1 MLLMK
6 PEFMSRPGNSNTML
20 IVDDDEGN
28 LDLLTAIFED
38 KHTILTAENGKEG
51 LEKLMAHK
59 DDVCAILLDVQMPVM
74 DGLEMLAELAKG
86 DIQTKI
92 PVFLITGET
101 DYKVINHA
109 YELGVMDVISKP
121 ILPTIVEKRVHSV
134 MELYAARNYFQEM
147 VAEKTEELREKN
159 VELEKV
165 NQRLTI
171 SLDTENQLNQRL
183 LIALANEKEY
193 NQGMIEALATAT
205 EFKSGE
211 SGDHVRRI
219 YDITKLFLTRSPLK
233 ENYEEEEIT
242 QICNAS
248 ILHDVGK
255 ISVPDEVLNKKGRLD
270 DKEFAIMK
278 LHSENGERLLTQ
290 IPQLRKLPFYQY
302 ACSIARHHHE
312 RWDGRG
318 YPDGLKGDEIPMCA
332 QIVSIADVY
341 DALVSPRVYKPPFS
355 HEHTMEMILGGQCG
369 VFNPRLLDYFKFV
382 ADDINALY
390 HRNDHNPEVG

>member
-1 MLLMK
+1 MK

-38 KHTILTAENGKEG
+38 RHTTLTAENGREG
-51 LEKLMAHK
+51 LDALMAHK
-59 DDVCAILLDVQMPVM
+59 DEVCAILLDVQMPVM
-74 DGLEMLAELAKG
+74 DGLEMLGELAREE
-86 DIQTKI
+86 IQAKI

-101 DYKVINHA
+101 DYKVINRA

-165 NQRLTI
+165 NQRLTT
-171 SLDTENQLNQRL
+171 SLDSENQLNQRL
-183 LIALANEKEY
+183 TIALANEKEY

-219 YDITKLFLTRSPLK
+219 YDITNLFLTRSPLA
-233 ENYEEEEIT
+233 ENYSEEEIA

-278 LHSENGERLLTQ
+278 LHAENGEKLLTQ

-302 ACSIARHHHE
+302 ACNIARHHHE

-318 YPDGLKGDEIPMCA
+318 YPDGLKGDVIPMCA

-355 HEHTMEMILGGQCG
+355 HEKTMEMILGGQCG
-369 VFNPRLLDYFKFV
+369 TFNPLLLEYFKLV
-382 ADDINALY
+382 AEDINALY
-390 HRNDHNPEVG
+390 CKNNQKPEVS